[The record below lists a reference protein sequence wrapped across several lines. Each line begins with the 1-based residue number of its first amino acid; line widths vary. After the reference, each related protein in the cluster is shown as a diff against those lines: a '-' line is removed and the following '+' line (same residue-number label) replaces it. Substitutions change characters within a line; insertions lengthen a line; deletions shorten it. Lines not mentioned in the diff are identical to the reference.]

1 MALIGKVAL
10 VTGAGQGLGK
20 GFSDILLKNGAK
32 VALLDINENI
42 GENTRADFGKG
53 YGEDRVCFFTCDV
66 ASVEQLEDAF
76 QKTIERFG
84 RINIMSNN
92 AGILN
97 ETNWEKMVAVNLNA
111 VIRGTYLALQHM
123 KKDTGGEGGVIVN
136 TASLA
141 GLGFLLTVPVYTATK
156 HGVVGFTRAV
166 AGASE
171 ESGYGV
177 RINAL
182 CPGLVKTALLDS
194 TSERHGQFAHL
205 SHLSKE
211 VVKKCGILEVPVVAE
226 GFLQLVMDEGKN
238 GAVMKITHEG
248 AVYVDSVMALSGK
261 VALVTGAGQGLGKG
275 FSDILLKNGA
285 KVALL
290 DINETVGKSA
300 KADFDKEYGE
310 DRTIFLTCDVTS
322 DEQLKDAFQ
331 KTIERFGRIH
341 IMSNNAGIM
350 DETNW
355 EKMVAINLNAVI
367 QGTYLALQHMKKDTG
382 GEGGVIVNIASMAGL
397 APFLIFPVYS
407 AAKHAV
413 VGFSRSVADASMM
426 SGYGVRINTLC
437 PTAVSTP
444 LLGAVADEKKN
455 GPFSHLFN
463 LIGDTAKLRKIEVPA
478 VAEGFLQL
486 VTDEDKNG
494 AVMVVKEE
502 GCSYVDFPKEFM
514 LDLKA
519 HIPCTEPK
527 PPSQ

>member
-248 AVYVDSVMALSGK
+248 AVYVDS
-261 VALVTGAGQGLGKG
+261 
-275 FSDILLKNGA
+275 
-285 KVALL
+285 
-290 DINETVGKSA
+290 
-300 KADFDKEYGE
+300 
-310 DRTIFLTCDVTS
+310 
-322 DEQLKDAFQ
+322 DAFQ

-397 APFLIFPVYS
+397 SPSTLLPVYG

-437 PTAVSTP
+437 PTAVKTP
-444 LLGAVADEKKN
+444 LLEGMSDVKKR
-455 GPFSHLFN
+455 GWFLHLSY
-463 LIGDTAKLRKIEVPA
+463 LSEDIRAKLGIIEVPA

-486 VTDEDKNG
+486 VIDEDKNG

>member
-1 MALIGKVAL
+1 MNHRFREQSDNQHTLRPSRTPPGLSTKIMALIGKVAL

-238 GAVMKITHEG
+238 GAVMKITHE
-248 AVYVDSVMALSGK
+248 
-261 VALVTGAGQGLGKG
+261 
-275 FSDILLKNGA
+275 
-285 KVALL
+285 
-290 DINETVGKSA
+290 
-300 KADFDKEYGE
+300 
-310 DRTIFLTCDVTS
+310 
-322 DEQLKDAFQ
+322 DAFQ

-397 APFLIFPVYS
+397 APFLIFPVYA

-519 HIPCTEPK
+519 HIP
-527 PPSQ
+527 